1 MFLVLGIVGLFSFKQ
16 LGIDQL
22 PNIDLP
28 AVMVTVT
35 QPGAGPAELEFQVT
49 KKVEDAVASLG
60 DIDQIRSTVTD
71 GRSSTVINFVL
82 GTDSNQATNDVRNAV
97 AQIRQSLPL
106 DINEPIVKRLEFA
119 GGSVMTYAV
128 ASDKRSV
135 EELSDLVDRKISRDL
150 VNVPGVA
157 QIDRLGGV
165 DREIRVDLDPARLQ
179 AFGIT
184 ATQVNDQIRSFNVN
198 LPGGRGN
205 IGGAEQNVRTLG
217 SAKTVEELKN
227 YRIVLPD
234 GANVTLSS
242 LGEVTD
248 GFGDL
253 RKAAYLNGESVV
265 AFSVLRST
273 GSSLVSVEEGV
284 RKAVE
289 QLKTT
294 LPDDIELRLIFTRAD
309 SIRES
314 YQATIDSLVIGSL
327 LTVLTVGI
335 FLRNWRVT
343 LITAIALPLS
353 IIPTFLVMKALN
365 YTLNNLSL
373 LGLALAVGN
382 LVDDAICMIENIDQ
396 HLDMGKKPFKAA
408 WDGAREIGLAVVA
421 TTATIVA
428 VFLPVA
434 FMGGIPGQFF
444 QPFGVTVAVS
454 TMFSTLVAT
463 TMTPMLSAYLLKP
476 KSKALKVDP
485 LFAKRGQLAKVDPLF
500 AKRGQLA
507 KVDKLKVDKLKVD
520 PLKVDKLKVDPLK
533 VDPLKVDKLKVE
545 SWQNNHQPNNLG
557 QKATLREQ
565 PNNLGQKATLRE
577 QPNNLPYSNG
587 KGKKP
592 ANLQPAN
599 LKPANLGQKATLRE
613 QPGTHQRRPIQPYR
627 SLLTW
632 ALKHRITTMLIAVA
646 FFIGSLQLVQFIPK
660 GLFNDGDTGIST
672 ILIDLPPGSQL
683 NETIDVIQQTNR
695 LLQSNPAVE
704 NVLASAGDDGI
715 NSGIVYAK
723 LLPKEERE
731 ISQKEFAQQM
741 RQAFQ
746 KIAGARVSFRSQS
759 RGGSTK
765 DLSIVLKSE
774 NGELLA
780 QTAQALEKQMR
791 QIPGLVEVTSSESLV
806 KPEIVI
812 VPNPA
817 RAADLGV
824 SVQAIARTA
833 SLALIGDLESNLAK
847 FDLPDRQIPIRV
859 QLDPA
864 SRDDIETL
872 KNLRVPSRN
881 GTLVP
886 ITAVADI
893 RLGSG
898 PAQIDRFNRARQV
911 SLGGNLQGISLGD
924 AIAKVKSLPAMNPL
938 PPGVSEE
945 PAGDAKIQQ
954 DIFSRFV
961 SALGLA
967 VLCIY
972 AILVLLYNS
981 FLYPFGIL
989 VALPL
994 SIGGALMG
1002 LLVAQKELGLYAL
1015 IGIVLLM
1022 GLVTKNAILLVDF
1035 ALANHKEG
1043 TSQFKAV
1050 IQAGVS
1056 RLRPILMTS
1065 VSTVAG
1071 MIPIAL
1077 EWGAAGEVRSPM
1089 AIAVIGGF
1097 TTSTL
1102 LTLVVVPVLFT
1113 YVDNLVRWTRKT
1125 LFGSKTQDYQ
1135 DLVEVEVEPEQ
1146 YLSNGTSVAAS
1157 NGKF

>member
-1 MFLVLGIVGLFSFKQ
+1 MSFHVSSWSIKNPVATLVMFLVLGIVGLFSFMQ
-16 LGIDQL
+16 LGIDRL

-60 DIDQIRSTVTD
+60 NIDQISSTVTD
-71 GRSSTVINFVL
+71 GSSRTVINFVL

-106 DINEPIVKRLEFA
+106 DINEPIVRRLEFS

-128 ASDKRSV
+128 ASNKRSV

-184 ATQVNDQIRSFNVN
+184 ATQVNDQIRTFNVN

-234 GANVTLSS
+234 GANVPLSS

-253 RKAAYLNGESVV
+253 RKAAYLNGDSVV

-284 RKAVE
+284 RKAVV

-294 LPDDIELRLIFTRAD
+294 LPEDIELRLIFTRAD

-314 YQATIDSLVIGSL
+314 YQATIDSLIIGSI
-327 LTVLTVGI
+327 LTVFTVGI

-365 YTLNNLSL
+365 YTLNNMTL
-373 LGLALAVGN
+373 LGLGLAVGN

-396 HLDMGKKPFKAA
+396 HLDMGKKPMRAA

-428 VFLPVA
+428 VFIPVA

-476 KSKALKVDP
+476 KSKGLKVDP
-485 LFAKRGQLAKVDPLF
+485 LKVDKLKVDKLKVDPLKVDPLF

-520 PLKVDKLKVDPLK
+520 
-533 VDPLKVDKLKVE
+533 KLKVE
-545 SWQNNHQPNNLG
+545 SWQNNLQPNNL
-557 QKATLREQ
+557 Q
-565 PNNLGQKATLRE
+565 PNNL
-577 QPNNLPYSNG
+577 QPNNLQPN
-587 KGKKP
+587 
-592 ANLQPAN
+592 NLQPNN
-599 LKPANLGQKATLRE
+599 LQPNNL
-613 QPGTHQRRPIQPYR
+613 QPNNLQPNNLQSRRIQPYR
-627 SLLTW
+627 GLLTW

-660 GLFNDGDTGIST
+660 GLFSNEDTGVST
-672 ILIDLPPGSQL
+672 VLIDLPPGSEL
-683 NETIDVIQQTNR
+683 SETIDVVQETNQ
-695 LLQSNPAVE
+695 LLQSNPAIE
-704 NVLASAGDDGI
+704 NVLARAGNDGV

-723 LLPKEERE
+723 LLPKDQRE
-731 ISQKEFAQQM
+731 ISQQEFEQQM
-741 RQAFQ
+741 REGFQ
-746 KIAGARVSFRSQS
+746 KIPGARVSFRSQGA
-759 RGGSTK
+759 GGSSK

-774 NGELLA
+774 NGELLS
-780 QTAQALEKQMR
+780 QTAQTLEQQMR
-791 QIPGLVEVTSSESLV
+791 QSPGLVEVTSSESLV

-859 QLDPA
+859 QLDPE

-886 ITAVADI
+886 IAAVADI

-911 SLGGNLQGISLGD
+911 SLGANLQGISLGD
-924 AIAKVKSLPAMNPL
+924 AIAKVQSLPAMNPL

-945 PAGDAKIQQ
+945 PSGDAKIMQ
-954 DIFSRFV
+954 DIFGGFL
-961 SALGLA
+961 SALALS

-1002 LLVAQKELGLYAL
+1002 LLIGQKELALFAL

-1035 ALANHKEG
+1035 ALANQKEG

-1065 VSTVAG
+1065 VSTIAG

-1077 EWGAAGEVRSPM
+1077 EWGADGEVRSPM
-1089 AIAVIGGF
+1089 ALAVIGGF

-1113 YVDNLVRWTRKT
+1113 YVDNLVRWARKT

-1135 DLVEVEVEPEQ
+1135 DDVVEVDVEPEQ
-1146 YLSNGTSVAAS
+1146 YLSNGTSIAAS